1 MIGATVAAALGVPYD
16 EVQIPMPEAAKKML
30 GLRTSGGNTVPLQ
43 LLNAGNARVTM
54 KLVQADAAP
63 YVRAAAAARIN
74 RIFFMLFR
82 F

>member
-1 MIGATVAAALGVPYD
+1 
-16 EVQIPMPEAAKKML
+16 
-30 GLRTSGGNTVPLQ
+30 
-43 LLNAGNARVTM
+43 
-54 KLVQADAAP
+54 VQADAAP